1 VSGACGTLDDVE
13 HPAGA
18 PAELPQPRAGTAD
31 EETARP
37 PDDELAA
44 AFVDGAPEALRAAYD
59 RYGRLVYRIARACLA
74 VPADAEDVTQATF
87 VSAWQAR
94 DTFDADRGT
103 LGGWLAAIARR
114 RTIDRLRSLER
125 QRRLDDAAARV
136 DLTTR
141 PSAEGT
147 VDEVVARMTVLDE
160 LSRLPEPQR
169 RVLSL
174 AFFDDLTHVQIAT
187 VTGLPLGTV
196 KGHVRRGLAALRRRW
211 EVDGA
216 RPA

>member
-1 VSGACGTLDDVE
+1 VTGAADPARRSTGADGASDDD
-13 HPAGA
+13 A
-18 PAELPQPRAGTAD
+18 AERDAD
-31 EETARP
+31 
-37 PDDELAA
+37 LAA
-44 AFVDGAPEALRAAYD
+44 AFAAGSPEALRGAYD
-59 RYGRLVYRIARACLA
+59 RYGRLVYRIARSCLP

-94 DTFDADRGT
+94 NTFDPERGT

-114 RTIDRLRSLER
+114 RTVDRLRSLER
-125 QRRLDDAAARV
+125 QRRLDEAAAGV
-136 DLTTR
+136 ESTTR
-141 PSAEGT
+141 PSSEPS

-196 KGHVRRGLAALRRRW
+196 KGHVRRGLAALRHRW

>member
-1 VSGACGTLDDVE
+1 MTGAAEPSGPRHRAVEDERSEDD
-13 HPAGA
+13 HH
-18 PAELPQPRAGTAD
+18 
-31 EETARP
+31 ARST
-37 PDDELAA
+37 DDELTE
-44 AFVDGAPEALRAAYD
+44 AFVAGTPDALRAAYD
-59 RYGRLVYRIARACLA
+59 RYGRLVFRIARSSLA
-74 VPADAEDVTQATF
+74 VAADAEDVTQATF

-94 DTFDADRGT
+94 DTFDPARGT
-103 LGGWLAAIARR
+103 LSGWLAAIARR
-114 RTIDRLRSLER
+114 RTVDRLRSLER

-136 DLTTR
+136 DAETR
-141 PSAEGT
+141 PDIEGT

-160 LSRLPEPQR
+160 LSRLPEAQR

-174 AFFDDLTHVQIAT
+174 TFFDDLTQVQIAAA
-187 VTGLPLGTV
+187 TGLPLGTV

>member
-1 VSGACGTLDDVE
+1 MTGAADPRQDRGALD
-13 HPAGA
+13 
-18 PAELPQPRAGTAD
+18 QD
-31 EETARP
+31 EWQARSS
-37 PDDELAA
+37 DDELAA
-44 AFVDGAPEALRAAYD
+44 AFAAGTPDALRAAYD
-59 RYGRLVYRIARACLA
+59 RYGRLVYRIARSCLS

-94 DTFDADRGT
+94 ATFDPDRGT
-103 LGGWLAAIARR
+103 LSGWLAAIARR
-114 RTIDRLRSLER
+114 RTVDRLRSLER
-125 QRRLDDAAARV
+125 QRRLDDAAGQV
-136 DLTTR
+136 DATSR
-141 PSAEGT
+141 PSIEGT

-174 AFFDDLTHVQIAT
+174 VFFDDLTQVQIAT

-196 KGHVRRGLAALRRRW
+196 KGHVRRGLAALRQRW

>member
-1 VSGACGTLDDVE
+1 MGAAEPRPDPSATDDAP
-13 HPAGA
+13 PAA
-18 PAELPQPRAGTAD
+18 SDAELAEAFAAGT
-31 EETARP
+31 
-37 PDDELAA
+37 
-44 AFVDGAPEALRAAYD
+44 PEALRAAYD
-59 RYGRLVYRIARACLA
+59 RYGRLVYRIARACLS

-94 DTFDADRGT
+94 DTFDPDRGS
-103 LGGWLAAIARR
+103 LGGWLSAIARR
-114 RTIDRLRSLER
+114 RTVDRLRSLDR

-136 DLTTR
+136 DATSR
-141 PSAEGT
+141 PSLEGT

-216 RPA
+216 RSA

>member
-1 VSGACGTLDDVE
+1 MTGTAEPRREPGAVDEVE
-13 HPAGA
+13 
-18 PAELPQPRAGTAD
+18 PQPATS
-31 EETARP
+31 
-37 PDDELAA
+37 DDELAVAFA
-44 AFVDGAPEALRAAYD
+44 AGTPDALRAAYD
-59 RYGRLVYRIARACLA
+59 RYGRLVYRIARSCLP
-74 VPADAEDVTQATF
+74 VSADAEDVTQATF

-94 DTFDADRGT
+94 NTFDPERGT

-114 RTIDRLRSLER
+114 RTVDRLRSLER
-125 QRRLDDAAARV
+125 QRRLDEAAAGV
-136 DLTTR
+136 ESTTR
-141 PSAEGT
+141 PSSEPS

-196 KGHVRRGLAALRRRW
+196 KGHVRRGLAALRHRW